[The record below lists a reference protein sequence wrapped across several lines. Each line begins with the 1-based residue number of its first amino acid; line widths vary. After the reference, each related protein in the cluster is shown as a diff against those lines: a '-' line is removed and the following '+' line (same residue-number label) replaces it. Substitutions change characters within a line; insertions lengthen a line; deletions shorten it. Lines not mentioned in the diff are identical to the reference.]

1 MGMELE
7 MEAADVMA
15 WSWSLQKM
23 KSEER
28 ALQTGHCHV

>member
-7 MEAADVMA
+7 MEAADVR
-15 WSWSLQKM
+15 SWSLQKM